1 MTQVR
6 TFGRTRGGSEVWPK
20 ILAQAKNQYAI
31 QSASQVETMAILAY
45 DGSEEVNT
53 RVATIQPPAT

>member
-1 MTQVR
+1 MTQLR
-6 TFGRTRGGSEVWPK
+6 TFGGTRGGSEIWLK
-20 ILAQAKNQYAI
+20 MLAQARNQYTI